1 MSVSE
6 ARDMMKADVPG
17 RSVFHPYK
25 LPPLQADK
33 SCYTIEGEPSEQFR
47 GAPDQVDE
55 APFARDVEAAEF
67 ERRID
72 EQQEAT
78 KRKLTRCILI
88 GLTILITALLI
99 YLSRGFQAHLTSDA
113 TIRKLKDMNY
123 LSSGH
128 TDVGMS
134 G

>member
-6 ARDMMKADVPG
+6 ARDMRVDVPG
-17 RSVFHPYK
+17 RKDVNFHPYK
-25 LPPLQADK
+25 LPPLQAEK
-33 SCYTIEGEPSEQFR
+33 SCYRIEGEPSNGLPPAIVVEEI
-47 GAPDQVDE
+47 E
-55 APFARDVEAAEF
+55 APFARDVEAE
-67 ERRID
+67 EGID
-72 EQQEAT
+72 EQSEAT

-99 YLSRGFQAHLTSDA
+99 YLSRGFQANLTSDA

-128 TDVGMS
+128 PDAGITG
-134 G
+134 